1 MREYD
6 YGRRRCRFSK
16 TLIFSFLFLFSPVSM
31 ILCIFIGMILFRSG
45 EYGPYIAPFVIV
57 ACAPVLIF
65 NLLVGLKL
73 LFPGIA
79 SQCSICSECGECA
92 ARRREKQK
100 SDLCKNDKNAADLCK
115 NNENKPDL

>member
-16 TLIFSFLFLFSPVSM
+16 ALIFSFLFLFSPVSM
-31 ILCIFIGMILFRSG
+31 LLCIFIGTILFRSG
-45 EYGPYIAPFVIV
+45 EYGPILASFVIV

-65 NLLVGLKL
+65 NLLVGLLL

-79 SQCSICSECGECA
+79 SQRSICSRCGECA
-92 ARRREKQK
+92 ARKREKQK
-100 SDLCKNDKNAADLCK
+100 NDLCKKDKNEADLCK

>member
-1 MREYD
+1 M
-6 YGRRRCRFSK
+6 
-16 TLIFSFLFLFSPVSM
+16 
-31 ILCIFIGMILFRSG
+31 
-45 EYGPYIAPFVIV
+45 IV

-79 SQCSICSECGECA
+79 SQCAICSECGECA
-92 ARRREKQK
+92 ARKREKQK
-100 SDLCKNDKNAADLCK
+100 NDLCKNDKNAADLCK

>member
-1 MREYD
+1 M
-6 YGRRRCRFSK
+6 K

-31 ILCIFIGMILFRSG
+31 LLCIFIGMILFRSG

-79 SQCSICSECGECA
+79 SQRSICSECGECA
-92 ARRREKQK
+92 ARKR
-100 SDLCKNDKNAADLCK
+100 
-115 NNENKPDL
+115 ENKKRFVQKR

>member
-16 TLIFSFLFLFSPVSM
+16 ALIFSFLFLFNPISIIICR
-31 ILCIFIGMILFRSG
+31 ILG
-45 EYGPYIAPFVIV
+45 ELLLDQGGYGPIIAFFVIV

-65 NLLVGLKL
+65 NLLVGLLL
-73 LFPGIA
+73 LFRGIA
-79 SQCSICSECGECA
+79 SQRSICSRCGKCA
-92 ARRREKQK
+92 ARKREKQK
-100 SDLCKNDKNAADLCK
+100 NDLCKKDKKEADLCK